1 MMQSYSYM
9 KFLLTSLSVFLF
21 AIGTFAQD
29 FVQVTYGPSYT
40 SHTFYRLSD
49 DNQVTV
55 ENGLWDIALTATG
68 LQDAGLHINEA
79 TASMANEVELYV
91 APSNDF
97 DDDVDIAQLT
107 IRLYNEDITWNYGA
121 FNSLRDVS
129 KPLDYGW
136 GSYDPVSRRVVGNEV
151 FVIKMRNGQYKKFEV
166 QDLNL
171 TTYNLRWADLDGQN
185 EVTMAIN
192 KADYDSED
200 LILLSIQDEKV
211 YQGVQPFDLLFT
223 RYVSPLDD
231 GNGGLL
237 DYTISGVLHAP
248 GVQVAQTDSMD
259 PNTVK
264 FEDFKNSL
272 DAQIDVI
279 GFDWKDFDLTALQWK
294 ITEDRAYFVKDI
306 DDIVWKVIFIDFEG
320 SQTGNA
326 VFTKEE
332 VGMISSTGEVVGLS
346 GMLISP
352 NPANDV
358 VNVLIESIK
367 PMEITLSIIDMMGKI
382 VYTNDLD
389 VNAGFINKQIDVR
402 QFQSG
407 MYVLSLSNDT
417 GTTTTQLIVE

>member
-1 MMQSYSYM
+1 M
-9 KFLLTSLSVFLF
+9 KFLLTPLSVLLF
-21 AIGTFAQD
+21 TAGAIAQD
-29 FVQVTYGPSYT
+29 FVQVSYGPSYT

-49 DNQVTV
+49 DHQLSV

-97 DDDVDIAQLT
+97 EDDVDIAQLT
-107 IRLYNEDITWNYGA
+107 IRLYNEDITWQYGA

-151 FVIKMRNGQYKKFEV
+151 FVLKLRNGQYKKFEV

-185 EVTMAIN
+185 EVTMSIN
-192 KADYDSED
+192 KADYDAED
-200 LILLSIQDEKV
+200 LILLSVQDEKV

-237 DYTISGVLHAP
+237 DYTLSGVLHAP

-259 PNTVK
+259 PSAVK
-264 FEDFKNSL
+264 FEDYRDSL
-272 DAQIDVI
+272 DAKIDVI
-279 GFDWKDFDLTALQWK
+279 GFDWKDFDLSALQWK

-306 DDIVWKVIFIDFEG
+306 DNVVWKVIFIDFEG
-320 SQTGNA
+320 SSTGNA

-332 VGMISSTGEVVGLS
+332 VGMISSSDEIEGLS
-346 GMLISP
+346 GVLISP
-352 NPANDV
+352 NPASGV
-358 VNVLIESIK
+358 ANVLIESDRSMK
-367 PMEITLSIIDMMGKI
+367 MALSILDMTGQV
-382 VYTNDLD
+382 VYSNVLN
-389 VNAGFINKQIDVR
+389 VNSGFINKQIDVR

-407 MYVLSLSNDT
+407 MYVLSLSNDS
-417 GTTTTQLIVE
+417 GTTSRRLIVE